1 MVTAKPETP
10 NLTAAMKIQLTVR
23 FNNSEVGSP
32 LQDFTVPVSVN
43 LQRDD
48 VNKLINTSWLKM
60 MIRSKVKWT
69 ERRRLRL
76 IYNGR
81 ILNELTNFRTDVL
94 EPRLRQ
100 LQQLEQEEPVQ
111 LYIHCLVGDE
121 LTTAQLAQEKDIDK
135 KVQSV
140 STVPQ
145 VVGFD
150 RLLLQGVSPQ
160 DVNDMRRQ
168 FHLIYSPELLQGSSS
183 SGVNDVEE
191 DESRQ
196 EALRQLEER
205 WLEGTFNVAAGT
217 AAEPGLEVEP
227 ATMRAAVEAEGA
239 HHTDDLIIGFL
250 IGAFL
255 GVIAGV
261 FLLMD
266 DSMFNKTQRLAIVA
280 GILGNIICMFTQATS
295 V

>member
-1 MVTAKPETP
+1 
-10 NLTAAMKIQLTVR
+10 MKIQLTVR
-23 FNNSEVGSP
+23 FNNSEADSS

-43 LQRDD
+43 LERDD

-60 MIRSKVKWT
+60 MIRSKVKGT
-69 ERRRLRL
+69 GRRRLRL

-81 ILNELTNFRTDVL
+81 VLNDLTNFKTDVL

-100 LQQLEQEEPVQ
+100 LQDLEDLETVQ
-111 LYIHCLVGDE
+111 LYVHCLVGDE
-121 LTTAQLAQEKDIDK
+121 LTSAQLEEERELDQKI
-135 KVQSV
+135 QSV
-140 STVPQ
+140 TTAPP

-168 FHLIYSPELLQGSSS
+168 FHLIYSPELLQGGSN

-191 DESRQ
+191 DETHQ
-196 EALRQLEER
+196 EAIRQLEER
-205 WLEGTFNVAAGT
+205 WLEGTFNNAAAGT
-217 AAEPGLEVEP
+217 ATEAGTEVEP
-227 ATMRAAVEAEGA
+227 TTMRAAVEAEGA
-239 HHTDDLIIGFL
+239 HHTEDLLIGLL

-255 GVIAGV
+255 GVVAGA
-261 FLLMD
+261 FLLID

-280 GILGNIICMFTQATS
+280 GILGNIICMFTRATS

>member
-1 MVTAKPETP
+1 MF
-10 NLTAAMKIQLTVR
+10 LHHSIAMKIQIKVR
-23 FNNSEVGSP
+23 FNNFEAGSTI
-32 LQDFTVPVSVN
+32 QDLNLPVSVN

-48 VNKLINTSWLKM
+48 VNKLINTSWLKL
-60 MIRSKVKWT
+60 MIRSKVKGT
-69 ERRRLRL
+69 ERRRLRI

-81 ILNELTNFRTDVL
+81 VLNDLTNFKAEVL
-94 EPRLRQ
+94 ELRLRQ
-100 LQQLEQEEPVQ
+100 VQQQEEQEPLQ
-111 LYIHCLVGDE
+111 LYLHCLVGDE
-121 LTTAQLAQEKDIDK
+121 LSNAELAQEKELDK
-135 KVQSV
+135 EIQSV
-140 STVPQ
+140 TTAPP

-168 FHLIYSPELLQGSSS
+168 FHLIYSPDLLQGGTS

-196 EALRQLEER
+196 EAIRQLEER
-205 WLEGTFNVAAGT
+205 WLEGTFSNAAENSADTT
-217 AAEPGLEVEP
+217 AALEPT
-227 ATMRAAVEAEGA
+227 AMRAAAEAEGT
-239 HHTDDLIIGFL
+239 HHTEDLLIGLL

-255 GVIAGV
+255 GVVAGV

-280 GILGNIICMFTQATS
+280 GILGNIICVFTRVTS

>member
-1 MVTAKPETP
+1 
-10 NLTAAMKIQLTVR
+10 MKIQLTVR
-23 FNNSEVGSP
+23 FNNSEAAVP
-32 LQDFTVPVSVN
+32 LQDLCVPVSVD
-43 LQRDD
+43 LRHDD

-60 MIRSKVKWT
+60 IIRSKVKET

-81 ILNELTNFRTDVL
+81 VLNELTNFRADVL

-100 LQQLEQEEPVQ
+100 LEQQEQTEPIQIYV
-111 LYIHCLVGDE
+111 HCLVGDE
-121 LTTAQLAQEKDIDK
+121 LTPAQLAHEKDLDQK
-135 KVQSV
+135 TQSV
-140 STVPQ
+140 STAPQ

-160 DVNDMRRQ
+160 DVSDMRRQ
-168 FHLIYSPELLQGSSS
+168 FHLIYSPDLLQSGPS

-196 EALRQLEER
+196 EAIRQLEER
-205 WLEGTFNVAAGT
+205 WLEGTFNNVASGT
-217 AAEPGLEVEP
+217 ATGTGAEVEP

-239 HHTDDLIIGFL
+239 HHSDDLIIGFL

-255 GVIAGV
+255 GVVALAFIV
-261 FLLMD
+261 MD
-266 DSMFNKTQRLAIVA
+266 DSMFNKNQRLAIVA
-280 GILGNIICMFTQATS
+280 GVLGNIICMFTRATS
-295 V
+295 G